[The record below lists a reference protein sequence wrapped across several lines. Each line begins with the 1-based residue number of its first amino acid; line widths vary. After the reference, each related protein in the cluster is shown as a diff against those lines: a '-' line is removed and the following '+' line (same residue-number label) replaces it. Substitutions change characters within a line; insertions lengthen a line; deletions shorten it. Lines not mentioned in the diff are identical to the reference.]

1 MFLPKAHGGLD
12 LPSLTTTYKKL
23 PIIEAAAYSCSRDH
37 LVRAIANQETRK
49 EANQQK
55 PAFKPYQEV
64 IKAMQDDPGG
74 SAKQLSTRA
83 KKQVEAAD
91 TETRLSHSTS
101 LAVQNQ
107 PLKDKVSRAPHLWSS
122 VITTLPERVLKYA
135 LNSLTDTLPY
145 SASLHLWKKLPS
157 PACRLCGQRQTLL
170 HVLNACPYA
179 LQKRRYNTRHNAIL
193 QAIYV
198 CLLGEAPAIHQECHC

>member
-12 LPSLTTTYKKL
+12 LSSPIYKKL
-23 PIIEAAAYSCSRDH
+23 QIIEAAAYSCSRDH
-37 LVRAIANQETRK
+37 LVRAIASQETRK
-49 EANQQK
+49 EANQQR

-64 IKAMQDDPGG
+64 IKAMQDDPGA

-83 KKQVEAAD
+83 KKQVEAGD

-107 PLKDKVSRAPHLWSS
+107 PLKDKVRRAPHLLSS
-122 VITTLPERVLKYA
+122 MITTLPERVLKYA

-179 LQKRRYNTRHNAIL
+179 LQKRRYNTRHDAIL